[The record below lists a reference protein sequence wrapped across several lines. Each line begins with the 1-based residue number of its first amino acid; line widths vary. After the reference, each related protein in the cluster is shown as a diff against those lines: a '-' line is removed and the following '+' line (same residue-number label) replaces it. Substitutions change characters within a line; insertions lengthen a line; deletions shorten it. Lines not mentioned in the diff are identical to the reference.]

1 MPTISIWLT
10 DEEAAQLDALAARE
24 KRSRSNMVSL
34 LVVNESRKVN
44 PAPTLPPPAPMPVR
58 DGVVGA

>member
-34 LVVNESRKVN
+34 LVVNEFRSN